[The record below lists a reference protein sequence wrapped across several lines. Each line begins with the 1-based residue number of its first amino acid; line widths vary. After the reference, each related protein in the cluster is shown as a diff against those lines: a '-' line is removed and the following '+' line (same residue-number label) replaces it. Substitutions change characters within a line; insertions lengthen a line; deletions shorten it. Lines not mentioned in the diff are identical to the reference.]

1 MKPRSLRYPDEGG
14 ASSGTAVG
22 GNKRSLP
29 LTTSELNP
37 DNDPDMSK
45 RDATSLG
52 EAVDR
57 AVKGNKNKMSEI
69 RRKAFHASPPKD
81 TGRGRG
87 RGKGRGKGRGAKAEG
102 KGKSKRKASQSA
114 GSKKPP
120 PETVKATSKKVAKPE
135 DEHEQG
141 EEEDKEVD
149 PYLDSEEELSEEA
162 PPHALLKWCL
172 VRVSSFTWSYSSLTL
187 GQGEQDAYD
196 SDEACV
202 QIFFKLWTQ
211 TYQTEI
217 QLTWSIHC
225 QEEPPRKT
233 RKSALRKVPT
243 AKVP

>member
-172 VRVSSFTWSYSSLTL
+172 VRVSSFYLVLFIPNSWPGRTGCL
-187 GQGEQDAYD
+187 
-196 SDEACV
+196 
-202 QIFFKLWTQ
+202 
-211 TYQTEI
+211 
-217 QLTWSIHC
+217 
-225 QEEPPRKT
+225 
-233 RKSALRKVPT
+233 
-243 AKVP
+243 